1 MKKVISERIETSSLT
16 IREGMA
22 TDIQLLTKICESWED
37 KRLTEGHDFEPG
49 YIENCINNGDLPPVP
64 NAGKERYSFKV
75 AINKASSEITGF
87 IDLYHGY
94 PDNDTLWI
102 STLVID
108 SKHKKKGYGGE
119 IIDAITREAA
129 IKGYKYLGIGVY
141 IQNLTG
147 LRFWFKSGFDK
158 IIDITSG
165 DNNYF
170 NCYSVVKL
178 KKEIIFQ

>member
-1 MKKVISERIETSSLT
+1 MKKVISERIETLSLV
-16 IREGMA
+16 IREGMS
-22 TDIQLLTKICESWED
+22 TDIDLLNKICESWDD
-37 KRLTEGHDFEPG
+37 KRVTEGHDFEPG
-49 YIENCINNGDLPPVP
+49 FIENCINNGDLPPVS
-64 NAGKERYSFKV
+64 NASKELYSFKV
-75 AINKASSEITGF
+75 AINKVSSEIIGF
-87 IDLYHGY
+87 IDLYQGY

-129 IKGYKYLGIGVY
+129 IKRYKFLGIGVY

-147 LRFWFKSGFDK
+147 FRFWFKNGFEK

-165 DNNYF
+165 DNNF
-170 NCYSVVKL
+170 TNCYSVVKL
-178 KKEIIFQ
+178 KKEIKYQ